1 MEAKKKKHQSSQ
13 YDKIFKENIEAVIS
27 SIMQNVLEITAVYVE
42 ELPDDIQHTKERKPD
57 VLKKVTNIKGDTFV
71 LQIEFQVANDDEM
84 AHRMHEYKAMLMR
97 KYQIDIYQY
106 VIFLGKGQ
114 PKMETR
120 LKNIGLT
127 FEYNLLAINSIDYKI
142 FLKSNRPEE
151 IVLSVLANF
160 DKETPENALKRIIS
174 RLEETTKGD
183 LALKRYFKQL
193 RILAQLRK
201 LEQKLKTIVM
211 DSIAKYID
219 EKKDVA
225 FLLGLD
231 KGQAIA
237 QEREK
242 NARETELTKFV
253 IYLIKEGSK
262 TFEQIADIAGTT
274 VDFVKSVHR
283 QLTGK

>member
-1 MEAKKKKHQSSQ
+1 MEAKKKKRQSGERQSAQ

-27 SIMQNVLEITAVYVE
+27 SIMENVLKITAVSVE

-57 VLKKVTNIKGDTFV
+57 VLKKVIDTKGETFV

-84 AHRMHEYKAMLMR
+84 VYRMHEYKAMLIR
-97 KYQIDIYQY
+97 KYHLPIYQY

-114 PKMETR
+114 PKMATH
-120 LKNIGLT
+120 LINIGLT

-142 FLKSNRPEE
+142 FLKSNQPEE

-160 DKETPENALKRIIS
+160 DKETPENALRHIIS
-174 RLEETTKGD
+174 RLEETTGGD
-183 LALKRYFKQL
+183 LTLKRYFKQL

-201 LEQKLKTIVM
+201 LEQKLKNIVM

-231 KGQAIA
+231 KGQ
-237 QEREK
+237 Q
-242 NARETELTKFV
+242 TEQIKV
-253 IYLIKEGSK
+253 ITNLIQKLNLP
-262 TFEQIADIAGTT
+262 FEQIADIAGTT

-283 QLTGK
+283 QLTVK

>member
-1 MEAKKKKHQSSQ
+1 MKAKRQSSQ

-27 SIMQNVLEITAVYVE
+27 SIMQNMLDIKAVTTE

-57 VLKKVTNIKGDTFV
+57 VLKKVTDNQGNTFV

-97 KYQIDIYQY
+97 KYRLSIYQY

-114 PKMETR
+114 PKMETH
-120 LKNIGLT
+120 LSNIGLI
-127 FEYNLLAINSIDYKI
+127 FEYNLLAINSVDYKI

-174 RLEETTKGD
+174 RLEETTEGD
-183 LALKRYFKQL
+183 LALRRHFKQL

-201 LEQKLKTIVM
+201 LEQKLKNIVM
-211 DSIAKYID
+211 DSISKYID

-225 FLLGLD
+225 FLLGID
-231 KGQAIA
+231 RGQ
-237 QEREK
+237 QTEQTKVVK
-242 NARETELTKFV
+242 N
-253 IYLIKEGSK
+253 LIQKLNLP
-262 TFEQIADIAGTT
+262 FEQIADIAGTT
-274 VDFVKSVHR
+274 VDFVKSVQR
-283 QLTGK
+283 QLSTN

>member
-1 MEAKKKKHQSSQ
+1 MEAKEEKRQSNQ

-27 SIMQNVLEITAVYVE
+27 SIMQNVLEIMAVTME

-57 VLKKVTNIKGDTFV
+57 VLKKVTDNRENTFV

-84 AHRMHEYKAMLMR
+84 VYRMHEYKAMLIR
-97 KYQIDIYQY
+97 KYRLPIYQY

-114 PKMETR
+114 PKMETH
-120 LKNIGLT
+120 LTDVGLA

-174 RLEETTKGD
+174 RLEETTGGD
-183 LALKRYFKQL
+183 LSLKRYFKQL

-201 LEQKLKTIVM
+201 LEQKLKIIVM

-219 EKKDVA
+219 EEKDVA
-225 FLLGLD
+225 YLVG
-231 KGQAIA
+231 
-237 QEREK
+237 REK
-242 NARETELTKFV
+242 EQLKFV
-253 IYLIKEGSK
+253 ANLLTESDFTIDK
-262 TFEQIADIAGTT
+262 IARIAG
-274 VDFVKSVHR
+274 VAVNFVKSVQK

>member
-1 MEAKKKKHQSSQ
+1 MEAKKKKSQSAQ

-27 SIMQNVLEITAVYVE
+27 SIMQNVLEITAVSME

-57 VLKKVTNIKGDTFV
+57 TLKKITDEKGNTFV

-84 AHRMHEYKAMLMR
+84 VHRMLDYKAMIIR
-97 KYQIDIYQY
+97 KYQLPIYQY

-114 PKMETR
+114 PKMETH
-120 LKNIGLT
+120 LTNVGLT
-127 FEYNLLAINSIDYKI
+127 FEYHLLAINAIDYEI

-151 IVLSVLANF
+151 IVLAVLANF

-174 RLEETTKGD
+174 RLEETAGGD

-201 LEQKLKTIVM
+201 LEQKLKNIVM

-225 FLLGLD
+225 FLLGID
-231 KGQAIA
+231 KGQQA
-237 QEREK
+237 EK
-242 NARETELTKFV
+242 VKVVTN
-253 IYLIKEGSK
+253 LIQKLNLP
-262 TFEQIADIAGTT
+262 FEQIADIAGTT

-283 QLTGK
+283 QITGK

>member
-1 MEAKKKKHQSSQ
+1 MEAKKKKRQPNGQQSSQ
-13 YDKIFKENIEAVIS
+13 YDKIFKENLEAVIS
-27 SIMQNVLEITAVYVE
+27 SIMQNILEITAVFVE

-57 VLKKVTNIKGDTFV
+57 VLKKVTDTKGDTFV

-84 AHRMHEYKAMLMR
+84 VHRMLDYKAMLIR
-97 KYQIDIYQY
+97 KYRLPIYQY

-114 PKMETR
+114 PKMETH
-120 LKNIGLT
+120 LTDVGLA
-127 FEYNLLAINSIDYKI
+127 FEYNLLSINSVDYKI

-160 DKETPENALKRIIS
+160 GQETSDNALKDIIL
-174 RLEETTKGD
+174 RLEETTSGD

-201 LEQKLKTIVM
+201 LEQKLKNIVM

-219 EKKDVA
+219 EKRDVA

-231 KGQAIA
+231 KGQ
-237 QEREK
+237 EK
-242 NARETELTKFV
+242 EQTKFV
-253 IYLIKEGSK
+253 TNLLIESDFSIDK
-262 TFEQIADIAGTT
+262 IAKIAGVA
-274 VDFVKSVHR
+274 VDFVKSVQR
-283 QLTGK
+283 QLGIN

>member
-1 MEAKKKKHQSSQ
+1 
-13 YDKIFKENIEAVIS
+13 
-27 SIMQNVLEITAVYVE
+27 MQNVLKITAVYVE